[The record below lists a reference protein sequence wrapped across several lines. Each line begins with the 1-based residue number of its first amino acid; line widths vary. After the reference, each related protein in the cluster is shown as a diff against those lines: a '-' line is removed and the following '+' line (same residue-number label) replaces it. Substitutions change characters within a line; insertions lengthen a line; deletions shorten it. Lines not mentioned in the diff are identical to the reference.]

1 MASVCR
7 SGEVIT
13 DWNPC
18 RNNTSGSMSQNVE
31 NYTLISASIHDFFIC
46 QNRRTPYQPWDRKS
60 LTPCRSL
67 WSWCSLLRGTEKIQL
82 YLGQWKGREGEG
94 CWYTKTICGENQPWQ
109 HYSFSVEWRYPGS
122 CVTLLLHHCSH
133 IPPKP
138 HYCWSMLP
146 LSHLERNDLLE
157 SDIFSADFRAKASM
171 ASSPLWDYTL
181 GVEDDL

>member
-1 MASVCR
+1 MQKQHIWIHESKC
-7 SGEVIT
+7 GELYT
-13 DWNPC
+13 DICLNSW
-18 RNNTSGSMSQNVE
+18 
-31 NYTLISASIHDFFIC
+31 FFIR
-46 QNRRTPYQPWDRKS
+46 QNRRTLYQPWDWKS

-82 YLGQWKGREGEG
+82 YLGQWKGREREG
-94 CWYTKTICGENQPWQ
+94 CWYTRTICGENQPWQ

-146 LSHLERNDLLE
+146 LSHLGEKW
-157 SDIFSADFRAKASM
+157 SAWKWYFLSRF
-171 ASSPLWDYTL
+171 
-181 GVEDDL
+181 